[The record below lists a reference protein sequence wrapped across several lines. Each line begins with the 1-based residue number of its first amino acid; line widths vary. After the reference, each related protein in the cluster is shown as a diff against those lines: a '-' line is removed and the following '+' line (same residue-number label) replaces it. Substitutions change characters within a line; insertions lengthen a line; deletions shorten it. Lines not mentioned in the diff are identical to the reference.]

1 MAKISYYSQEAYDN
15 LKKDLDNLK
24 NVERPNISN
33 EIAQARDKGDLSE
46 NAEYDAAKEAQG
58 LLEMKIADLEEKL
71 LYARVIDTSKLD
83 TDKVL
88 LYSTVKIKN
97 INTGSILTYT
107 LVSDTEADLSN
118 NKISANSPI
127 GKALLAKKVSDTV
140 NVTVPSGEISFEVLD
155 ITRQ

>member
-1 MAKISYYSQEAYDN
+1 MTKISYYSQEAYDN

-88 LYSTVKIKN
+88 LYSTVTIKN
-97 INTGSILTYT
+97 INNGSILTYT

-127 GKALLAKKVSDTV
+127 GKALLAKKVSDIV

-155 ITRQ
+155 ITR

>member
-1 MAKISYYSQEAYDN
+1 MTKISYYSQEAYDN

-88 LYSTVKIKN
+88 LYSTVTIKN
-97 INTGSILTYT
+97 INNGSILTYT

-155 ITRQ
+155 ITR